1 MRSFAV
7 AQSKILVDTNAYFRL
22 AQSIRP
28 LLKAEF
34 GENHYCLYVV
44 KELQQ
49 EFDRNPRLRNRYPWV
64 NNPEYIE
71 NRSHRL
77 QLSRK
82 ERGEIDQAFDFI
94 YDHARTAYPGVS
106 RVDVTILAHAYVLG
120 IPVVTDD
127 GDMLA
132 LASVFEIR
140 TYRVLDLLKLMLDC
154 AHIDMPKVREI
165 AGYLAYIHDKP
176 REYGRDYKRLF
187 GEDPPE
193 T

>member
-1 MRSFAV
+1 M

-22 AQSIRP
+22 AQSIHP
-28 LLKAEF
+28 LLKVEF
-34 GENHYCLYVV
+34 GANNYCLYVV

-49 EFDRNPRLRNRYPWV
+49 EFDKNLRLRSKYPWV
-64 NNPEYIE
+64 SEPEYTE

-82 ERGEIDQAFDFI
+82 EKEEIDQAFDFI
-94 YDHARTAYPGVS
+94 FDQARMVYPGVS

-132 LASVFEIR
+132 LANDFE
-140 TYRVLDLLKLMLDC
+140 TQALRVLDLLKLMLDQK
-154 AHIDMPKVREI
+154 HIEMPKVREI
-165 AGYLAYIHDKP
+165 AAYLAYVKDKP
-176 REYGRDYKRLF
+176 RDYWRDYKRLF
-187 GEDPPE
+187 GEDPPK